1 MSLTLYAGVAL
12 LGGVGATC
20 RFLLDA
26 RLSASTDTA
35 LPVGTLAVNLLG
47 AFALGLLVG
56 SGVSGDLLRLA
67 ALGLL
72 GGFTTFSTWVFES
85 HRLAEDGLMR
95 VAATN
100 VAMSLVA
107 GIGAVWLGD
116 RLGGLL

>member
-1 MSLTLYAGVAL
+1 MSLTLYAGIAV
-12 LGGVGATC
+12 LGGLGATF

-26 RLSASTDTA
+26 RLSSTIDTA

-56 SGVSGDLLRLA
+56 AGLSGDLLRLL

-100 VAMSLVA
+100 VGLSLAA
-107 GIGAVWLGD
+107 GLGAVWLGD